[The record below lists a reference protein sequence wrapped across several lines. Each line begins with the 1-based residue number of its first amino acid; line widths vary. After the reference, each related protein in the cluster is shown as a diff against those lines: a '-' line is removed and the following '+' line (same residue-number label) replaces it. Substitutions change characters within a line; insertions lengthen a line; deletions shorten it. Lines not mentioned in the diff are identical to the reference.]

1 MELLTDILKFIG
13 FMTITFGA
21 AGHIL
26 QWLKEKDERKKVT
39 EKHNASVMEAL
50 ARIEATLNDKSK
62 NLLP

>member
-21 AGHIL
+21 AGHISRFL
-26 QWLKEKDERKKVT
+26 RENDERKRT
-39 EKHNASVMEAL
+39 LTKHNASVMEAL
-50 ARIEATLNDKSK
+50 ARIEATLSDKSK

>member
-21 AGHIL
+21 AGHISRWR
-26 QWLKEKDERKKVT
+26 QENDERKRT
-39 EKHNASVMEAL
+39 LEKHNASVMEAL
-50 ARIEATLNDKSK
+50 AKMEATLSDKSK